1 VKRPADLLFGNLGYK
16 LVSVLFALVLWMA
29 AQGFRSVEGSFDL
42 PVAFIDMPEAFVV
55 VDQSSSE
62 VNVRVVGSRAALRR
76 FEREVKNYPVS
87 LRDASAKDLELLIPI
102 DVERIKLPRGAR
114 IAARS
119 PSSVAV
125 ELESVVRKRVPVRAD
140 VQGEPGP
147 DLELRGVRVDPPE
160 IVVEGARS
168 SVDRIREVWTDRVEL
183 GRFTSSESRDV
194 PLVFSQSHVWRADQ
208 EGMPVRVSVVVE
220 PRSSGSAETGPAP
233 EPEGPAAPRRE
244 RG

>member
-1 VKRPADLLFGNLGYK
+1 MRLRGELLFANLGYK
-16 LVSVLFALVLWMA
+16 LVALLFALMLWLA

-42 PVAFIDMPEAFVV
+42 PIAFTDAPESFVV
-55 VDQSSSE
+55 VDQSASA

-76 FEREVKNYPVS
+76 FERELKNYPVS
-87 LRDASAKDLELLIPI
+87 LRDVTDKDLELLLPI
-102 DVERIKLPRGAR
+102 DFERIKLPRGSR

-125 ELESVVRKRVPVRAD
+125 ELERVVRKRVPVRAD
-140 VQGEPGP
+140 VQGELGP
-147 DLELRGVRVDPPE
+147 ELELRAVRVEPPE
-160 IVVEGARS
+160 VVVEGARS

-208 EGMPVRVSVVVE
+208 EGVPVRVSVVVE
-220 PRSSGSAETGPAP
+220 PKAPGAEGAGLQPPRKPPPSA
-233 EPEGPAAPRRE
+233 RR
-244 RG
+244 G